1 MATYENIEF
10 RCEDMQRLPEGIA
23 TNDRWIT
30 VDDKEIWSSP
40 VYTFLTTEQ
49 LKHLKLSFEL
59 SRAMMEG
66 GEKFTP
72 LTLKVYSNGKEIT
85 NSII

>member
-1 MATYENIEF
+1 MATYENVEF
-10 RCEDMQRLPEGIA
+10 RCEDIQRLPEGVA
-23 TNDRWIT
+23 NDDRWIT

-40 VYTFLTTEQ
+40 VYTSLTTEQ

-59 SRAMMEG
+59 SRAKVN
-66 GEKFTP
+66 GEKSTP
-72 LTLKVYSNGKEIT
+72 LILKVYSDGTEIT